1 MFLAVTDLLERLNS
15 VLADR
20 YVFERQIGRGGMASV
35 WLARDLRHERPVAI
49 KVMHEEIGGA
59 IAADRFLREIRLT
72 ARLQHPNIIP
82 MLDSGTLPNPTGIT
96 LPWYAMPY
104 IDGESLRNRL
114 ERERFLPIDEAL
126 RITEETAG
134 ALHAAHRVGIVHR
147 DIKPENLLLADGRVY
162 VADFGVSKVLL
173 GTDAQRFTST
183 GLAIGTPTYMSPEQG
198 TAESVDARSDQYS
211 LACVLYEMLTGEPP
225 FTGPTPQAI
234 VARRLL
240 EPPRRIQTVRSSVP
254 SAVEA
259 AIMRA
264 LERNPVDRFPDVSA
278 FAAALRDTSDRTR
291 RDRATGRPWLI
302 PAAVTLIIL
311 IGVASWVGFG
321 RTGYRERSATDPL
334 VIALTQRGIRAY
346 DRRSAEGTMDA
357 IAAFTAAVN
366 RDSTYS
372 AAWNGLAK
380 TYVRAY
386 ERPFPIAG
394 VSRDNTLR
402 LAARAVDRALASDS
416 TSADV
421 WLTQA
426 LLNRDVDPTDN
437 RPVQRAL
444 YRALGLD
451 STDARVWHFLA
462 LTSAENADFPT
473 AMSDWRRSVK
483 MDPKYTQGLAFLGIA
498 HYWQR
503 QFDSARVWVD
513 SAITLDPSYVL
524 GRTQLGSIAVE
535 RGDFD
540 RAIASYAAAQRLTN
554 DIEAVNAHAGIA
566 LAQARAGRQS
576 QARATISEVESEAG
590 AYSPAPLHPT
600 VFIAQAY
607 AALGDVAHTVGLL
620 GRFQPRESLHFQ
632 LHLRCDPPFDGI
644 RADPRFQALMIKPE
658 SIVKDCR

>member
-1 MFLAVTDLLERLNS
+1 MGGLRSHRLSRAISHRSTGDSAHPTRHSRLRSAQRGRDNGCNCRLHCRGKPRFDLLRGVERFGQDLRS
-15 VLADR
+15 RLRATVSDC
-20 YVFERQIGRGGMASV
+20 GG
-35 WLARDLRHERPVAI
+35 LAR
-49 KVMHEEIGGA
+49 
-59 IAADRFLREIRLT
+59 
-72 ARLQHPNIIP
+72 QHP
-82 MLDSGTLPNPTGIT
+82 
-96 LPWYAMPY
+96 
-104 IDGESLRNRL
+104 
-114 ERERFLPIDEAL
+114 
-126 RITEETAG
+126 ET
-134 ALHAAHRVGIVHR
+134 R
-147 DIKPENLLLADGRVY
+147 
-162 VADFGVSKVLL
+162 
-173 GTDAQRFTST
+173 
-183 GLAIGTPTYMSPEQG
+183 
-198 TAESVDARSDQYS
+198 
-211 LACVLYEMLTGEPP
+211 
-225 FTGPTPQAI
+225 
-234 VARRLL
+234 
-240 EPPRRIQTVRSSVP
+240 
-254 SAVEA
+254 
-259 AIMRA
+259 
-264 LERNPVDRFPDVSA
+264 
-278 FAAALRDTSDRTR
+278 RTR
-291 RDRATGRPWLI
+291 GR
-302 PAAVTLIIL
+302 
-311 IGVASWVGFG
+311 
-321 RTGYRERSATDPL
+321 
-334 VIALTQRGIRAY
+334 
-346 DRRSAEGTMDA
+346 
-357 IAAFTAAVN
+357 
-366 RDSTYS
+366 
-372 AAWNGLAK
+372 
-380 TYVRAY
+380 
-386 ERPFPIAG
+386 
-394 VSRDNTLR
+394 
-402 LAARAVDRALASDS
+402 SDS